1 MQKIDMEVV
10 QEIVKK
16 IISRQTKDKK
26 FPGYD
31 QADIEQEV
39 WVIALNSL
47 EKYNVNRGNLEN
59 FLSVCVNNGLRN
71 LHRDKY
77 FRTEKPCVSCE
88 FFDKDKK
95 ECTIFIE
102 KEKMDCKKWARYKRN
117 TWSKI
122 NLRNPI
128 SISEIELHI
137 DTIERNMIDAYD
149 IVKFID
155 SKLGPDIAVDL
166 LLAISGYKI
175 SISPRKKSQ
184 LKALV
189 AELDII

>member
-1 MQKIDMEVV
+1 MEVV

-39 WVIALNSL
+39 WVIALNSID
-47 EKYNVNRGNLEN
+47 KYNVNRGNLEN

-95 ECTIFIE
+95 ECMIFVE
-102 KEKMDCKKWARYKRN
+102 KDKMECKKWARYKRN

-122 NLRNPI
+122 NLHNPV

-137 DTIERNMIDAYD
+137 DTIERNTIDAYD

-155 SKLGPDIAVDL
+155 GKLGAEIAVDL
-166 LLAISGYKI
+166 LLAISGHKI

-184 LKALV
+184 LKTLI

>member
-1 MQKIDMEVV
+1 MDVV
-10 QEIVKK
+10 QKIVKK

-47 EKYNVNRGNLEN
+47 DKYNVDRGNLEN

-77 FRTEKPCVSCE
+77 FRTEKPCISCE

-95 ECTIFIE
+95 ECMIFTE
-102 KEKMDCKKWARYKRN
+102 DEKMECKKWSRYKKN
-117 TWSKI
+117 QWSKI
-122 NLRNPI
+122 NLCNPV
-128 SISEIELHI
+128 SISEIKIHI
-137 DTIERNMIDAYD
+137 DTIEKNTIDAYD

-155 SKLGPDIAVDL
+155 SKLGSDVAIDL
-166 LLAISGYKI
+166 LLAISGHKI
-175 SISPRKKSQ
+175 SISPKKKSQ